1 MALLD
6 QQYNKYRLVES
17 QLLRSSDSMR
27 TKVPEIEKTIQ
38 MITALKK
45 NPCTF
50 SFILETHVDFMLS
63 DGIYAKAKPKKNL
76 SKISLWLG
84 ASTVVELTFEEAL
97 TMLALNLSNARNSLK
112 QINEELEYIKDQKT
126 TTEVNVAR
134 VYNHSIL
141 ENREAQLK
149 KDNTEE

>member
-1 MALLD
+1 
-6 QQYNKYRLVES
+6 
-17 QLLRSSDSMR
+17 
-27 TKVPEIEKTIQ
+27 

-50 SFILETHVDFMLS
+50 PFILETHVDFMLS
-63 DGIYAKAKPKKNL
+63 DGIYVKAKPKQNL

-149 KDNTEE
+149 KDNTEEWNYCK